1 MTASTLSRSAL
12 LVAALH
18 LASGCSWAFMTKPPE
33 PVMTP
38 NYPVECTSSR
48 AAPVLD
54 TICAGYFVA
63 NGIYWA
69 AQTSCDSAAFGETCA
84 ESSTKTTGILL
95 SAGLAAL
102 CAVSAGSGYGTATR
116 CEAVKTQN
124 AMCITGDEA
133 ACVKLNSSWKP
144 PLKVPAAAAGEAAPA
159 SGGCSKDTDCKGSRV
174 CDRGACVEPAAP
186 AAPAF

>member
-1 MTASTLSRSAL
+1 MTSSSLSRSAL
-12 LVAALH
+12 LVAVLH
-18 LASGCSWAFMTKPPE
+18 LFSGCSWAFMTKPPE

-38 NYPVECTSSR
+38 SYPVECTSSR

-69 AQTSCDSAAFGETCA
+69 AQTSCDSASFGETCA
-84 ESSTKTTGILL
+84 ESSTKTSGLLL

-102 CAVSAGSGYGTATR
+102 CALSAGSGYGTATK

-133 ACVKLNSSWKP
+133 ACKRLNSTWTP
-144 PLKVPAAAAGEAAPA
+144 PLKFPAASTGETAPA
-159 SGGCSKDTDCKGSRV
+159 VPGCSKDTDCKGSRICQQGV
-174 CDRGACVEPAAP
+174 CVEAAEKPAP
-186 AAPAF
+186 